1 MTTCQPY
8 RDAISAMAD
17 GEVAPVSAE
26 VLHGH
31 LDDCSMC
38 SAFAVSVQDLHRRVR
53 VQEADAVPNLTASI
67 LAAVD
72 TPAVSRAR
80 ARFAQLRVVLAMAG
94 IAQLVLLMPFL
105 VSGHALAGHASREA
119 TIFQVALGIGFLVV
133 AQRPARAAGLLPV
146 AAVVALLV
154 SAVAVADVLGGTAT
168 LLQESVHVI
177 EIVGTFVLWAIV
189 RDQRSAALRPIPA

>member
-17 GEVAPVSAE
+17 DEVSPVPADI
-26 VLHGH
+26 LRGH
-31 LDDCSMC
+31 LDDCATC
-38 SAFAVSVQDLHRRVR
+38 SAFAVSVQGLHRRVR
-53 VQEADAVPNLTASI
+53 VHEAEAVPNLTAAI

-80 ARFAQLRVVLAMAG
+80 ARFAQMRVVLAMAG
-94 IAQLVLLMPFL
+94 IAQLLLLVPFL

-119 TIFQVALGIGFLVV
+119 TIFQVALGIGFLVA

-146 AAVVALLV
+146 AVVVALLV
-154 SAVAVADVLGGTAT
+154 SVVAVADVLSGSAT

-177 EIVGTFVLWAIV
+177 EIVGMLVLWAIV
-189 RDQRSAALRPIPA
+189 RDQRAAALRPIPA